1 MYMNFKGKESPSIDC
16 ILFISLSINSLIDLL
31 SNLRNSPN
39 NCCTILLIS
48 FLVIVIVKKTHLND
62 DAMIHGIL
70 PPFLFTHLS
79 ESHALNITCHR
90 FDDKPN
96 HIWTNAWVVNAWFS
110 KHSNVFLANRIK
122 CGERRNRCIL
132 CTRFAHINSF
142 LSQDDYC
149 MQLLN
154 SEKREK
160 NQLLFVIYCMQLSR
174 IRGYFTYWNKS
185 TAYSK

>member
-1 MYMNFKGKESPSIDC
+1 
-16 ILFISLSINSLIDLL
+16 
-31 SNLRNSPN
+31 
-39 NCCTILLIS
+39 
-48 FLVIVIVKKTHLND
+48 
-62 DAMIHGIL
+62 MIHGIL

-96 HIWTNAWVVNAWFS
+96 HIWTNAWVVNARFS
-110 KHSNVFLANRIK
+110 KHSNAFLANRIK
-122 CGERRNRCIL
+122 CDERRNHCIL

-185 TAYSK
+185 TAYSTVLKWIIYGFLLPWNAFWKFL